1 MNGEKG
7 GFAMKEKFNQF
18 VEKCQQNKKKTV
30 IGILAIFFLFIA
42 LGFGFYSLTTDNNP
56 SQKVAEKEE
65 AHNKKK
71 VEQPQKKQLDV
82 EKGSKLTTKNKEDSK
97 EQKSEEAKKEEASKP
112 TEGQKKTEIKE
123 TETSKPSTTIPQ
135 QKPVEPQKPVHTHN
149 FQPVYTQKWVVDQ
162 PAWTETVETP
172 VYEDLE
178 RCICNG
184 CGADITDYI
193 DRHLEESMLAGNMKC
208 SGYHSEWHQIQTGT
222 NTETINHPEQ
232 GHYENVISHSQ
243 CSCGTTK

>member
-149 FQPVYTQKWVVDQ
+149 FQPVYTQKWIVDQ

-172 VYEDLE
+172 VYETVE
-178 RCICNG
+178 RSICNQ
-184 CGADITDYI
+184 CGADITGSPWQHI
-193 DRHLEESMLAGNMKC
+193 ENSLVNGGNC
-208 SGYHSEWHQIQTGT
+208 GGYHSEWHQIQTGT

-243 CSCGTTK
+243 CSCGATN